1 MGKGKRLRTVGRRVR
16 PAEPVLDEE
25 VRVAMAWEGVAERHP
40 LPPASESSTEIR
52 IDKEGWREMLLS
64 GTADDLIALVEEQGM
79 EAARRGWT
87 SVGSGCA
94 GVGSLRISAGSARR
108 GDVECSLIE
117 ASMESSPVTVRRT

>member
-79 EAARRGWT
+79 EAGTAWLDERGIGLRWGRKPAHLRRKR
-87 SVGSGCA
+87 SP
-94 GVGSLRISAGSARR
+94 RR
-108 GDVECSLIE
+108 
-117 ASMESSPVTVRRT
+117 R